1 MLFCEYKFVI
11 IEEIVGGIRMKMD
24 AEKEIGKIDIS
35 EDVIASIASLAT
47 MEIDGV
53 VEMVGGLTKD
63 IAAKLS
69 KKYPAKGVRITRDDS
84 DISVDLF
91 LVLKYGVQ
99 IQEIASQVQ
108 EKVKHSIEVMTGF
121 NVVQV
126 NVNVEGV
133 QLKSNE

>member
-1 MLFCEYKFVI
+1 
-11 IEEIVGGIRMKMD
+11 MKMD

>member
-1 MLFCEYKFVI
+1 MFCEYKFVI
-11 IEEIVGGIRMKMD
+11 IEEIVGGIKMGMNS
-24 AEKEIGKIDIS
+24 EKEMGKIDIS

-47 MEIDGV
+47 MEVDGV

-69 KKYPAKGVRITRDDS
+69 KKYPAKGVKITSDDN

-99 IQEIASQVQ
+99 IQQVASQVQ

>member
-1 MLFCEYKFVI
+1 MFCEYKIVI
-11 IEEIVGGIRMKMD
+11 IKEIVGGIKMGMD
-24 AEKEIGKIDIS
+24 SEKEMGKIDIS

-47 MEIDGV
+47 MEVDGV

-69 KKYPAKGVRITRDDS
+69 KKYPAKGVKITSDDN

-99 IQEIASQVQ
+99 IQQVASQVQ

>member
-53 VEMVGGLTKD
+53 VGGLTKD